1 MMSGDLDA
9 LQMKEKDV
17 LKFLTAG
24 THPSGTDLDFRMEG
38 CVYREA
44 TASINT

>member
-1 MMSGDLDA
+1 MMPGDLDA
-9 LQMKEKDV
+9 LRMKEKDV

-24 THPSGTDLDFRMEG
+24 THPSGADLDFRMEG

-44 TASINT
+44 RASINT